1 MFFGIFV
8 VFEGDL
14 DDWDFVFG
22 VPGHK
27 GDKNTVIIT
36 SFIGGFDVDACLGQS
51 ILDMFSDF
59 RGARHGVAE
68 VIVLLG
74 EVVIVVEQARI
85 VVVDHGPVI
94 VLPFS

>member
-14 DDWDFVFG
+14 DDWDFVFR

-36 SFIGGFDVDACLGQS
+36 SFIGSFDVDACLG
-51 ILDMFSDF
+51 
-59 RGARHGVAE
+59 
-68 VIVLLG
+68 
-74 EVVIVVEQARI
+74 
-85 VVVDHGPVI
+85 
-94 VLPFS
+94 